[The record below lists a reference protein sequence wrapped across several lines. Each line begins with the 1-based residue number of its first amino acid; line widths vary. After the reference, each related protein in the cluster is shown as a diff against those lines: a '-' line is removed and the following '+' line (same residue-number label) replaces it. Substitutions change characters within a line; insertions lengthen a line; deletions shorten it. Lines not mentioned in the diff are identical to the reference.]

1 MTAPRTTRR
10 RYSAPRRALQA
21 EQTRAVVLTAAR
33 ELFAERGW
41 AATSMRDVA
50 KAAGVSV
57 ETVYATLG
65 PKPAVFT
72 AALDGAVVG
81 DDEPVPLNQRAAF
94 RALGEGP
101 LTERVAKGAALV
113 LDILQRVNG
122 LHRALREGARSEPVL
137 ADALRAA
144 EHNRLESLAEA
155 LPMVLG
161 RAIEGEE
168 LDVFWAQTSP
178 EVYEALT
185 ERLGWTGE
193 RYAAWIARLVL
204 GMAPDALPM

>member
-144 EHNRLESLAEA
+144 ERNRLESNAEA
-155 LPMVLG
+155 LQLVLG
-161 RAIEGEE
+161 RAVEDDE
-168 LDVFWAQTSP
+168 LDAFWAQTSP

-204 GMAPDALPM
+204 GMAPDAVPM